1 MNKSFEDYIIEI
13 FENYDISQFKILL
26 TNQKVFICGGQVSD
40 KSPPFLSFRHY
51 FIEKINCSSD
61 LKIILAEKFND
72 YFKEYSDL
80 LTFEDDIAR
89 IASIVIIFLESPGSL
104 VELGIFI
111 SKPDF
116 YNKLLILAPYD
127 EVRNEDSFIYLG
139 PLEHI
144 KKKHPNSVSIYPW
157 SIDTLNNCL
166 SELEEHSKDL
176 LFILKDKLKT
186 QDNTRKFNEKDSSH
200 ITFLI
205 AEIIRV
211 FYPLNL
217 DDIEYS
223 LMSLNITIKTKDI
236 RKSLYLL
243 KKLEYI
249 YSYEYSG
256 YKFYY
261 PAKEYLR
268 NNFINFG
275 VNKNK
280 KSFDERQSQI
290 AFREYYMNSES
301 QAAKK
306 RSYALREINKIL
318 K

>member
-1 MNKSFEDYIIEI
+1 MNKSFEDYLIEI

-26 TNQKVFICGGQVSD
+26 TNQKIFICGGQVAD
-40 KSPPFLSFRHY
+40 KSPPYLSFRHF
-51 FIEKINCSSD
+51 FIEKLNCSSK
-61 LKIILAEKFND
+61 LKIILAEEFKDF
-72 YFKEYSDL
+72 FKEYSDL

-111 SKPDF
+111 SRPDF
-116 YNKLLILAPYD
+116 YNKLLIIAPFD
-127 EVRNEDSFIYLG
+127 KVSAEDSFIYLG

-144 KKKHPNSVSIYPW
+144 KKKHTNSVSIYPW
-157 SIDTLNNCL
+157 LIDKPQECL
-166 SELEEHSKDL
+166 DSLQESSDDL
-176 LFILKDKLKT
+176 LYMLREKLKN
-186 QDNTRKFNEKDSSH
+186 QGNTKKFNENDSSH

-223 LMSLNITIKTKDI
+223 LMSLNLTIKTKDI
-236 RKSLYLL
+236 RKYLYLL

-249 YSYEYSG
+249 CSYEYSG

-261 PAKEYLR
+261 PAKEYVKA
-268 NNFINFG
+268 NFINFG
-275 VNKNK
+275 VDKNK
-280 KSFDERQSQI
+280 KSFDEKQSQV
-290 AFREYYMNSES
+290 ACRQYYIDSEN
-301 QAAKK
+301 QGARK
-306 RSYALREINKIL
+306 RGYALREINKIL

>member
-1 MNKSFEDYIIEI
+1 M
-13 FENYDISQFKILL
+13 
-26 TNQKVFICGGQVSD
+26 
-40 KSPPFLSFRHY
+40 
-51 FIEKINCSSD
+51 
-61 LKIILAEKFND
+61 
-72 YFKEYSDL
+72 
-80 LTFEDDIAR
+80 
-89 IASIVIIFLESPGSL
+89 
-104 VELGIFI
+104 
-111 SKPDF
+111 
-116 YNKLLILAPYD
+116 
-127 EVRNEDSFIYLG
+127 
-139 PLEHI
+139 
-144 KKKHPNSVSIYPW
+144 
-157 SIDTLNNCL
+157 

-236 RKSLYLL
+236 RKYLYLL

-290 AFREYYMNSES
+290 AFREYYMNSEN